1 MNRWWILFLASCIS
15 AERPYAQGAPPIGSW
30 REHLPFNNA
39 LRVKSAGDFIWCAT
53 PYGLFSYEKSDAS
66 FKRVTKVNGLS
77 EVRVRQM
84 ELEPT
89 GDGILV
95 VYDNSNVDILK
106 GDRIKN
112 IPDIW
117 LSNVS
122 GDRTVY
128 SALWRGNEIF
138 LNTGLGIIVLDP
150 LKYQVK
156 DTYRPSFSGNDL
168 RVNQLA
174 WLNGSYYAAT
184 VEGLKKAASSGQNLS
199 DYRNWQPVSGLTPG
213 SCDGVSVLGTS
224 LIARKND
231 SLFMQQVNGSWRSI
245 LSDGIP
251 ITSVDVSGNR
261 LFVGQSVAGKG
272 RVTILDAVGA
282 FVGRLEANEISVPR
296 QTMAEGAVYWVA
308 DQNNGLLRVENNRA
322 TRVFPNSP
330 INTSSGDMLFT
341 GGQLWAAAG
350 AVNEAWNY
358 TYNPNGIYQLKDD
371 AWFGINLYVQPRL
384 DSMLDFVSLAADP
397 SAGVVF
403 AGSYGGGLLEIGKDN
418 SLRIYKQ
425 QTGLQEAIGDKGSYR
440 VAGLVMD
447 QKGTLWIA
455 NYGAPQDLVARK
467 KDGSWKRFTIPF
479 LHTENAVSQILLDE
493 YDRKWIVSPKGN
505 GVFCLDDGGTID
517 NITDDRWRY
526 FRQGRGNG
534 NLPTSEVQCL
544 ARDRDG
550 FIWVG
555 TAKGIAVIEC
565 MDDVF
570 SGKCEAVL
578 PVVQQDNFA
587 GLLFS
592 DEEVRTIAVDGANRK
607 WVGTRNGVW
616 LLSSDGTKVIHRF
629 TEANSP
635 LLSNII
641 HRIAIDPATGEVFI
655 STFNGICSF
664 RGTATESEENE
675 GKVLVFPN
683 PVPPGYTGT
692 IAIRGLVRDAF
703 VKITEPDGRL
713 VHQTRALGG
722 QAIWDGRNYKGE
734 KVSSGVYLVFIMDEN
749 GLNSQAAKIFFVR

>member
-1 MNRWWILFLASCIS
+1 
-15 AERPYAQGAPPIGSW
+15 
-30 REHLPFNNA
+30 
-39 LRVKSAGDFIWCAT
+39 
-53 PYGLFSYEKSDAS
+53 
-66 FKRVTKVNGLS
+66 
-77 EVRVRQM
+77 
-84 ELEPT
+84 
-89 GDGILV
+89 
-95 VYDNSNVDILK
+95 
-106 GDRIKN
+106 
-112 IPDIW
+112 
-117 LSNVS
+117 
-122 GDRTVY
+122 
-128 SALWRGNEIF
+128 
-138 LNTGLGIIVLDP
+138 
-150 LKYQVK
+150 
-156 DTYRPSFSGNDL
+156 
-168 RVNQLA
+168 
-174 WLNGSYYAAT
+174 
-184 VEGLKKAASSGQNLS
+184 
-199 DYRNWQPVSGLTPG
+199 
-213 SCDGVSVLGTS
+213 
-224 LIARKND
+224 
-231 SLFMQQVNGSWRSI
+231 
-245 LSDGIP
+245 
-251 ITSVDVSGNR
+251 
-261 LFVGQSVAGKG
+261 
-272 RVTILDAVGA
+272 
-282 FVGRLEANEISVPR
+282 
-296 QTMAEGAVYWVA
+296 
-308 DQNNGLLRVENNRA
+308 
-322 TRVFPNSP
+322 
-330 INTSSGDMLFT
+330 
-341 GGQLWAAAG
+341 
-350 AVNEAWNY
+350 
-358 TYNPNGIYQLKDD
+358 
-371 AWFGINLYVQPRL
+371 
-384 DSMLDFVSLAADP
+384 MLDFVSLAADP

-479 LHTENAVSQILLDE
+479 LHTENAISQILLDE